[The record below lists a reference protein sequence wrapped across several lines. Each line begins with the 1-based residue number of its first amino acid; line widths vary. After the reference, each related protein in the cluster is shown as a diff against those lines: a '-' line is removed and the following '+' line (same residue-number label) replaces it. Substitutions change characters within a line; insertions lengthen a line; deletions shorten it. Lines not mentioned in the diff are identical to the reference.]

1 MLGYTLRVFKKVEDQ
16 WDLIIEV
23 SYPHASGHSMMDTI
37 YGVRKY
43 GIAAYFNLSPEH
55 QYDVDFV

>member
-1 MLGYTLRVFKKVEDQ
+1 MTEYTLRVFKMVEGQ

-23 SYPHASGHSMMDTI
+23 PYPYASGHAMMDTI
-37 YGVRKY
+37 YGIRQY
-43 GIAAYFNLSPEH
+43 GIAAYFNLSPEN